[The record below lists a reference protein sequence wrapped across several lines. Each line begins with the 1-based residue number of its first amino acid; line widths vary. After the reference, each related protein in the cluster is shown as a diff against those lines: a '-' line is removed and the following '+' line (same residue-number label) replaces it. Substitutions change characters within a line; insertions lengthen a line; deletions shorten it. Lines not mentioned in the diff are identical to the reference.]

1 VIFPLGLLNFMLKK
15 YLTIL
20 FFLSLYLQGVAQ
32 KVGVVLSGGAAKGI
46 AHVGVLKALEENEI
60 PIDYIVGTSMGG
72 VIGGCYAA
80 GMSPD
85 QIEEIV
91 LSQEFLQWINGQL
104 EEGHNYYFARN
115 DDDAS
120 FLRLNLSL
128 DSTFS
133 ILLNTSLA
141 NDLSLNFAL
150 AEKLAQP
157 SAIAKNNFDS
167 LFIPLRV
174 IASDI
179 FTQTEVTLS
188 SGVLSD
194 ALRATQTVPFFY
206 NPIRIDGKYLFD
218 GGVYNNF
225 PVDVLEREFKPD
237 LIIGSNVSSKIYQE
251 YPYGEDDKLISKS
264 LLYMILDKSDPS
276 EITES
281 GVYIQPNLNRYT
293 AFDFGKARALIDS
306 GYAQTMR
313 QMAEIKSK
321 VSRQVTCESVAE
333 ARNKFNNKSSPLII
347 EQIQFD
353 GFSKNQKKYIN
364 RFFKSGKRPLT
375 FNEVKSGF
383 YRLVS
388 EDYFNNLYP
397 GFIFNADKQNFDFS
411 LTKRPQNNFQV
422 DFGGVIA
429 TRNISNIYL
438 GMNYYY
444 FNRALTHANANFY
457 AGNFYKAAQVKA
469 RIDIPNRGQFYLEPS
484 ATFNVWDFLEGN
496 DLVVKNTSPTVLNR
510 IDRKIGGTLG
520 IPVGKNYKMTVEGSY
535 ISNRDQYINSE
546 VFISSDTLDILRL
559 RGGRAGIGFSTN
571 SLNRKQYASKGKSFS
586 FSVDW
591 FGLNETLEPGNTSQK
606 TATETIYRSWLR
618 GKISLEQY
626 FNKGFYSSGYLLE
639 GVFSNQP
646 VFQNYSGT
654 IINASGFNPI
664 QDSRTLLLQNFR
676 AFNYVAGGWR
686 NVFAIRKSLDFRLEG
701 YLFKPIEAIVL
712 TQNQEAALDKD
723 LANIYFAATAGF
735 VLHSSVGPIGLSVNY
750 YDDPENELG
759 VLLHVGFLLFNKT
772 SME

>member
-1 VIFPLGLLNFMLKK
+1 MFRQFLTLLFL
-15 YLTIL
+15 
-20 FFLSLYLQGVAQ
+20 LSLSFWGEAQ

-85 QIEEIV
+85 QIEDIV
-91 LSQEFLQWINGQL
+91 LSKEFLQWINGRL

-120 FLRLNLSL
+120 FLRINLSL

-141 NDLSLNFAL
+141 SDLSLNFAL

-174 IASDI
+174 MASDI
-179 FTQTEVTLS
+179 FTQTEMTLS
-188 SGVLSD
+188 KGVLSD

-225 PVDVLEREFKPD
+225 PVDVIEREFKPD
-237 LIIGSNVSSKIYQE
+237 LVIGSNVSSKIYEE
-251 YPYGEDDKLISKS
+251 YPYGEDDKLISRS

-293 AFDFGKARALIDS
+293 SFDFGKARALIDS

-321 VSRQVTCESVAE
+321 VNRQVTCESVAE
-333 ARNKFNNKSSPLII
+333 ARNKFNNKSSPFII
-347 EQIQFD
+347 EQLRLD
-353 GFSKNQKKYIN
+353 GFTTNQQKYVN

-411 LTKRPQNNFQV
+411 LARRPQNNFQV

-496 DLVVKNTSPTVLNR
+496 DLVVKNNTPTVLNR

-520 IPVGKNYKMTVEGSY
+520 IPIGKNYKMTLEGSY
-535 ISNRDQYINSE
+535 ISNRDQYINSKI
-546 VFISSDTLDILRL
+546 FISSDTLDILRL
-559 RGGRAGIGFSTN
+559 RGGRAGIGFSSNT
-571 SLNRKQYASKGKSFS
+571 LNRKQYASKGKLFS
-586 FSVDW
+586 FAVDW

-626 FNKGFYSSGYLLE
+626 FHKGFYSSGYLLE

-676 AFNYVAGGWR
+676 AFNYIAGGWR

-712 TQNQEAALDKD
+712 ASNQEASLDRD